1 MSFADILILVLV
13 GAALLLA
20 LNYLRRRRQCSCGK
34 GKSCRV
40 ATPGSSVPSAEQ
52 DPSALE
58 SPFVCPSA
66 SRPSSLSAEQDPSA
80 QKSPFVCPSA
90 SRPSSLSAEQDPS
103 ALATERGKF
112 GDGSKT
118 ALDDRKAKPLF
129 EACAGC
135 PLIDSCGK
143 VNKMSD
149 KRNNG

>member
-34 GKSCRV
+34 GKRCRV

-52 DPSALE
+52 DPSSPE
-58 SPFVCPSA
+58 STSVCPST
-66 SRPSSLSAEQDPSA
+66 
-80 QKSPFVCPSA
+80 

-112 GDGSKT
+112 GDVSKT

-149 KRNNG
+149 KRNSG

>member
-66 SRPSSLSAEQDPSA
+66 SRPSSSSAEQDPSA
-80 QKSPFVCPSA
+80 QV
-90 SRPSSLSAEQDPS
+90 
-103 ALATERGKF
+103 TERGKF

>member
-40 ATPGSSVPSAEQ
+40 ATPESSVPSAEQ
-52 DPSALE
+52 DPS
-58 SPFVCPSA
+58 V
-66 SRPSSLSAEQDPSA
+66 

-112 GDGSKT
+112 GDVSKT
-118 ALDDRKAKPLF
+118 ALDDRKAKTLF

-149 KRNNG
+149 KRNSG

>member
-1 MSFADILILVLV
+1 MSIADILILVLV

-80 QKSPFVCPSA
+80 
-90 SRPSSLSAEQDPS
+90 
-103 ALATERGKF
+103 LATERGKF
-112 GDGSKT
+112 GDVSKT

-149 KRNNG
+149 KRNSG

>member
-1 MSFADILILVLV
+1 MSIADILILVLV

-34 GKSCRV
+34 GKRCRV
-40 ATPGSSVPSAEQ
+40 ATPGSSGPSAEQ
-52 DPSALE
+52 DPSAQE

-66 SRPSSLSAEQDPSA
+66 SRPYSS
-80 QKSPFVCPSA
+80 
-90 SRPSSLSAEQDPS
+90 SAEQDPS

-112 GDGSKT
+112 GDVSKT

-149 KRNNG
+149 KRNSG

>member
-52 DPSALE
+52 DPSARE
-58 SPFVCPSA
+58 SPFVCPST
-66 SRPSSLSAEQDPSA
+66 
-80 QKSPFVCPSA
+80 

-112 GDGSKT
+112 GDVSKT

-149 KRNNG
+149 KRNSG

>member
-52 DPSALE
+52 DPSARE
-58 SPFVCPSA
+58 SPFVCPST
-66 SRPSSLSAEQDPSA
+66 
-80 QKSPFVCPSA
+80 

-112 GDGSKT
+112 GDVSKT

-149 KRNNG
+149 KRNSV

>member
-80 QKSPFVCPSA
+80 
-90 SRPSSLSAEQDPS
+90 
-103 ALATERGKF
+103 LATERGKF
-112 GDGSKT
+112 GDVSKT

-149 KRNNG
+149 KRNSG

>member
-52 DPSALE
+52 DPSARE
-58 SPFVCPSA
+58 
-66 SRPSSLSAEQDPSA
+66 
-80 QKSPFVCPSA
+80 SPFVCPSA

-103 ALATERGKF
+103 ALATELGKF
-112 GDGSKT
+112 GDVSKT

-149 KRNNG
+149 KRNSG

>member
-1 MSFADILILVLV
+1 MSIADILILVLV

-34 GKSCRV
+34 GNSCRV
-40 ATPGSSVPSAEQ
+40 ATPGSSGPSAEQ
-52 DPSALE
+52 DPSAPE
-58 SPFVCPSA
+58 SPSVCPST
-66 SRPSSLSAEQDPSA
+66 SRPSA
-80 QKSPFVCPSA
+80 
-90 SRPSSLSAEQDPS
+90 LSAEQDPS
-103 ALATERGKF
+103 ALAIERGKF
-112 GDGSKT
+112 GDVSKT

-149 KRNNG
+149 KRNSG

>member
-1 MSFADILILVLV
+1 MSIADILILVLV

-52 DPSALE
+52 DPSAQK
-58 SPFVCPSA
+58 SPFVCPST

-80 QKSPFVCPSA
+80 Q
-90 SRPSSLSAEQDPS
+90 
-103 ALATERGKF
+103 ATERGKF

-118 ALDDRKAKPLF
+118 ALDDRKARTLF

-149 KRNNG
+149 KRNSG

>member
-40 ATPGSSVPSAEQ
+40 ATPRSSVP
-52 DPSALE
+52 
-58 SPFVCPSA
+58 
-66 SRPSSLSAEQDPSA
+66 
-80 QKSPFVCPSA
+80 
-90 SRPSSLSAEQDPS
+90 SAEQDPS

-112 GDGSKT
+112 GDVSKT

-149 KRNNG
+149 KRNSG

>member
-80 QKSPFVCPSA
+80 
-90 SRPSSLSAEQDPS
+90 
-103 ALATERGKF
+103 LATEQGKF
-112 GDGSKT
+112 GDVSKT

-143 VNKMSD
+143 VNKISD
-149 KRNNG
+149 KRNSG

>member
-1 MSFADILILVLV
+1 MSIADILILVLV

-34 GKSCRV
+34 GKKCRV

-52 DPSALE
+52 DPSARE
-58 SPFVCPSA
+58 SPFVCPFA
-66 SRPSSLSAEQDPSA
+66 SRPSSSSAEQDPSA
-80 QKSPFVCPSA
+80 QV
-90 SRPSSLSAEQDPS
+90 
-103 ALATERGKF
+103 TERGKF

>member
-52 DPSALE
+52 DPSARE
-58 SPFVCPSA
+58 
-66 SRPSSLSAEQDPSA
+66 
-80 QKSPFVCPSA
+80 SPFVCPSA

-103 ALATERGKF
+103 ALATELGKF
-112 GDGSKT
+112 GDVSKT

>member
-1 MSFADILILVLV
+1 MSIADILILVLV

-34 GKSCRV
+34 GKKCRV
-40 ATPGSSVPSAEQ
+40 ATPESSVPSAEQ

-66 SRPSSLSAEQDPSA
+66 SRPSSSSAEQDPSA
-80 QKSPFVCPSA
+80 QV
-90 SRPSSLSAEQDPS
+90 
-103 ALATERGKF
+103 TERGKF